1 MKKKALRIIGII
13 VAALVVL
20 TIVAYFTVVPKPLK
34 TPNTVRNLAE
44 LEVFLNNLAGHN
56 ADSPA
61 GLSLV
66 VVKDG
71 EIVYQEGFGLADGP
85 RNIATTAETVYQYWS
100 ITKIPTAIAILQLHE
115 QGLLNIDDPVTDYLP
130 FFEVEYPSANSEIIT
145 IRHLLNHS
153 SGLSNNVPEIIG
165 WIHYDGDPDWNQTDL
180 IQEKI
185 PDYAKLSFE
194 PGSKA
199 IYTNVG
205 YMVLAA
211 VIESA
216 SGQTYEQYVMEHI
229 VEPLEMNQ
237 TGFDYTPSMI
247 AVEATAAHPSVD
259 LQALMLSLVGVD
271 TGRLVREKQDGVM
284 WFNHVYSDQNGPTGL
299 IGSSTDLA
307 RFAMAYL
314 NGGELNGQRIL
325 SEASVAMMTNESH
338 ITPGNSPDAAQF
350 DEVLHGLGWFVVPT
364 ENSFYLTHSGGGP
377 GFSTNMQ
384 LYPDRNLGL
393 VIMANGTYL
402 DRDRILDL
410 AASLDWSQ
418 LVPQLFNFEG

>member
-1 MKKKALRIIGII
+1 MKKKVLKIISIMVALLG
-13 VAALVVL
+13 VL
-20 TIVAYFTVVPKPLK
+20 TLAGYFILVPKPFK
-34 TPNTVRNLAE
+34 TPDKVNNLTE
-44 LEVFLNNLAGHN
+44 LEGFLDSLAGYN
-56 ADSPA
+56 ADSPS

-66 VVKDG
+66 VVKEG
-71 EIVYQEGFGLADGP
+71 EVVYQKGFGLADGP
-85 RNIATTAETVYQYWS
+85 RNIPTTQDTVYNYWS
-100 ITKIPTAIAILQLHE
+100 ITKIPTAVAILQL
-115 QGLLNIDDPVTDYLP
+115 QDQQLLNIDDPVTDYLP

-180 IQEKI
+180 IKEKL
-185 PDYAKLSFE
+185 PAYAKLDYE
-194 PGSKA
+194 PGSKGV
-199 IYTNVG
+199 YTNVG

-211 VIESA
+211 IIEAA

-229 VEPLEMNQ
+229 IEPLEMNQ
-237 TGFDYTPSMI
+237 TGFSYTPSMI
-247 AVEATAAHPSVD
+247 AVEAVGAHPSID
-259 LQALMLSLVGVD
+259 LQTLLMPMIGID
-271 TGRLVREKQDGVM
+271 TDRLVREKQDGIL

-299 IGSSTDLA
+299 IGPATDLA
-307 RFAMAYL
+307 RFAMSYL

-325 SEASVAMMTNESH
+325 SQEMVTMMTHESH
-338 ITPGNSPDAAQF
+338 IIPGDTPDAAEF
-350 DEVLHGLGWFVVPT
+350 DESFQGLGWVVVPT
-364 ENSFYLTHSGGGP
+364 GNSFYLTHSGGGP

-410 AASLDWSQ
+410 TASLDW
-418 LVPQLFNFEG
+418 

>member
-1 MKKKALRIIGII
+1 MKKKLLQIIGII
-13 VAALVVL
+13 VAVL
-20 TIVAYFTVVPKPLK
+20 AVLAIVAYFTLVPKPLE
-34 TPNTVRNLAE
+34 TPDTVSDLAE
-44 LEVFLNNLAGHN
+44 LEGFLDNLVGYN

-71 EIVYQEGFGLADGP
+71 EAVYQKGFGLADGP
-85 RNIATTAETVYQYWS
+85 RNIPTTPETVYQYWS
-100 ITKIPTAIAILQLHE
+100 ISKIPTAIAILQLQE

-130 FFEVEYPSANSEIIT
+130 FFEVEYPSASSETIT

-165 WIHYDGDPDWNQTDL
+165 WIHYDGDPQWNQTDL
-180 IQEKI
+180 IQEKLPKYI
-185 PDYAKLSFE
+185 KLSYE
-194 PGSKA
+194 PGSKG

-211 VIESA
+211 VIEAA

-237 TGFDYTPSMI
+237 TGFSYTPSMI
-247 AVEATAAHPSVD
+247 AVEAAGAHPSVD
-259 LQALMLSLVGVD
+259 LQALMLPIVGVD
-271 TGRLVREKQDGVM
+271 TGLLIREKQDGIM

-299 IGSSTDLA
+299 IGPATDLA
-307 RFAMAYL
+307 HLAMAYL

-325 SEASVAMMTNESH
+325 SEETVAMMTHDSH
-338 ITPGNSPDAAQF
+338 IVPGNTPDYTQF
-350 DEVLHGLGWFVVPT
+350 EESFQGLGWVVVPT
-364 ENSFYLTHSGGGP
+364 GNSFYLTHSGGGP

-384 LYPDRNLGL
+384 VYPDRNLGL

-410 AASLDWSQ
+410 AASLDW
-418 LVPQLFNFEG
+418 